1 MKVEHFLTPYT
12 KINSKWIK
20 NLNVRTE
27 TIELLEENV
36 GRTASDIN
44 HSKILYDPPPRIMET
59 KPKVKK
65 WDLIKLVQ
73 DGEHMYTHDQF
84 MSMYGKTH
92 NNIVINLQA
101 K

>member
-1 MKVEHFLTPYT
+1 
-12 KINSKWIK
+12 
-20 NLNVRTE
+20 
-27 TIELLEENV
+27 
-36 GRTASDIN
+36 
-44 HSKILYDPPPRIMET
+44 MET